1 MTFDHVHQGNEAV
14 AAVERAV
21 RDDRRFAVA
30 FIDVRMP
37 PGIDGRETA
46 RRIRAIDPD
55 VQIVIV
61 TGYSDFSPAQIARVA
76 GPPDRLFY
84 IAKPFTAEEVVQT
97 ATALSH
103 RWLADRELA
112 RTRAALRAYG
122 FSWAPRD

>member
-1 MTFDHVHQGNEAV
+1 MNSGVTTEAGRLTQSKPHI
-14 AAVERAV
+14 RAV
-21 RDDRRFAVA
+21 RDGRRFAVA

-84 IAKPFTAEEVVQT
+84 IAKPFTADT
-97 ATALSH
+97 FKTTIDPF
-103 RWLADRELA
+103 LA
-112 RTRAALRAYG
+112 
-122 FSWAPRD
+122 